1 MKGTRTLTAAQKGA
15 FWRGFSAA
23 CRNMGISGTAER
35 DSYRH
40 RVMEEETGKRHLSE
54 LDRTNDYDKV
64 MARLAADA
72 DDYQAAAKYAVGD
85 VYRLA
90 VMIKICCAQIMQLRG
105 DPVGAVTGR
114 KYLAGV
120 LTQAH
125 IRHGEGDAADSFW
138 MDVAQD
144 TVLAVFQMLDTHRRR
159 LLRPFLKDVKGGSF
173 MGFDPSACYTP
184 QPDGGIRITMAAN
197 SYREFE
203 GVKVNIR
210 QGGVA

>member
-1 MKGTRTLTAAQKGA
+1 MKGRTFTAAQKGA
-15 FWRGFSAA
+15 FWRAFSAA
-23 CRNMGISGTAER
+23 CQNLGYRETAAR
-35 DSYRH
+35 DEYRH
-40 RVMEEETGKRHLSE
+40 AVMLEETGKRHLAE

-64 MARLAADA
+64 MARFAADA
-72 DDYQAAAKYAVGD
+72 ADYQAAAKFAVGD

-105 DPVGAVTGR
+105 DPVGAVAGR
-114 KYLAGV
+114 NYLAGI
-120 LTQAH
+120 LNQAH

-159 LLRPFLKDVKGGSF
+159 LLRPFLASVTGGSF
-173 MGFDPSACYTP
+173 LGFDPSARYVP
-184 QPDGGIRITMAAN
+184 QPGGGIRILMAAN

-203 GVKVNIR
+203 GVRVNIC
-210 QGGVA
+210 QGGAA

>member
-1 MKGTRTLTAAQKGA
+1 MTSRGLTPAQRSAFFRALNAAAVELGIA
-15 FWRGFSAA
+15 SPAA
-23 CRNMGISGTAER
+23 R
-35 DSYRH
+35 DEYRH
-40 RVMEEETGKRHLSE
+40 AVMLEETGKRHLAE

-64 MARLAADA
+64 MARFAADA
-72 DDYQAAAKYAVGD
+72 ADYQAAAKFAVGD

-184 QPDGGIRITMAAN
+184 QPDGGIRITMAPN

-210 QGGVA
+210 QGGAA